1 MTRIFFYT
9 FYSFFLGKTILRSSK
24 RHWNM
29 ESTRTRINNT
39 FTNKKDSRIYFCYLS
54 RGWFPKNILQQIYI
68 FCQNTN
74 FCGLLRKLQLHM
86 QCIREI
92 HLHVRS
98 RVDNFFFGIG
108 ILENCV
114 VECCKREIAKKLAK
128 KGCLK
133 NP

>member
-1 MTRIFFYT
+1 
-9 FYSFFLGKTILRSSK
+9 
-24 RHWNM
+24 M
-29 ESTRTRINNT
+29 ESTIHPEKRTVG
-39 FTNKKDSRIYFCYLS
+39 YFCYLS
-54 RGWFPKNILQQIYI
+54 RGGYPKDSYNTFQRIFI

-74 FCGLLRKLQLHM
+74 FLAFS
-86 QCIREI
+86 ENFNFTYNAY
-92 HLHVRS
+92 VRFTCMYTS